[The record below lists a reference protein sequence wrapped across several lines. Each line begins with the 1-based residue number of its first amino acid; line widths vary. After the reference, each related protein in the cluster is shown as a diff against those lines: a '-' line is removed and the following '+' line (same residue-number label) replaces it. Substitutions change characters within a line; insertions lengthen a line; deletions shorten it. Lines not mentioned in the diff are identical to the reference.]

1 MKLIFYTLFL
11 WVLVSYIVQAQPLPS
26 PTEWQK
32 ELEEWIPKQYN
43 RSVEGIFDNINRP
56 GTAKGCIVAADSK
69 KQPDYYY
76 NWIRDAAI
84 TMQVV
89 VTMYERA
96 TDPKEIDRLE
106 TIIKEYIAFNHKLQH
121 TPNYNGNFYTGG
133 LGAAH
138 FLVNGSAYPGG
149 WCTENDGPALR
160 ALAVIKFTYAYLQKG
175 GNISYIRDH
184 VFGPTNNTLTR
195 ADLDYI
201 ARVWPNEN
209 CGPWE
214 ELYGIHFFDQYL
226 QRTALLR
233 GVKLAKKLG
242 YDDIAKHYQKSAD
255 DITQV
260 LPSYIAKD
268 FGIVLESVNTTHD
281 TNHETFLDT
290 STILAIIHGYNH
302 DDVFAPTNE
311 YVIGT
316 ANMLRLVFQDIYPV
330 NMRKE
335 QSEGTLF
342 GRFPDDIY
350 DGYTS
355 DVPGNPW
362 ILCTLGMAQYYY
374 ELAAEWLKHEK
385 IVIGKWSKDFFKH
398 LKVMPPGPPTPESTT
413 TITGKAICSYVSALL
428 EEGDRVL
435 NAIRRHT
442 IPSGM
447 FTEEIDRYTG
457 FEQGAINLTWS
468 YDAFVTAVWSRED
481 VHKYFS
487 HYCEPPSPVSPSPP
501 MMGPGPS
508 P

>member
-1 MKLIFYTLFL
+1 MKSWTWVTILIIAAFIGSNFAVY
-11 WVLVSYIVQAQPLPS
+11 AQPSQAPPVS
-26 PTEWQK
+26 PTPPIPDWK
-32 ELEEWIPKQYN
+32 RELEEWIPKQYN
-43 RSVEGIFDNINRP
+43 RSIQGIFYNINQP

-69 KQPDYYY
+69 HQPDYYY

-89 VTMYERA
+89 VTLYERA
-96 TDPKEIDRLE
+96 TDPYEIEKLE
-106 TIIKEYIAFNHKLQH
+106 TIIKEYISFNHKLQH
-121 TPNYNGNFYTGG
+121 TPNYNGNFYTTG

-149 WCTENDGPALR
+149 WCIENDGPALR
-160 ALAVIKFTYAYLQKG
+160 ALAIIKFTYAYLEKK

-184 VFGPTNNTLTR
+184 VFGATNNTLTR

-226 QRTALLR
+226 QRTALIR
-233 GVKLAKKLG
+233 GAKLATKLG
-242 YDDIAKHYQKSAD
+242 HDTIAAHYEKAAKDISD
-255 DITQV
+255 V
-260 LPSYIAKD
+260 LSSYIARD

-302 DDVFAPTNE
+302 DNVFAPDNE

-316 ANMLRLVFQDIYPV
+316 ANMLRLVFDDIYPV
-330 NMRKE
+330 NMRKA
-335 QSEGTLF
+335 SDEGTLF

-355 DVPGNPW
+355 NVPGNPW
-362 ILCTLGMAQYYY
+362 FLCTLGMAQYYY
-374 ELAAEWLKHEK
+374 ELASEWIKNGEI
-385 IVIGKWSKDFFKH
+385 IVGKWSKDFFKH
-398 LKVMPPGPPTPESTT
+398 LDLSPNPSNA
-413 TITGKAICSYVSALL
+413 ITGAAVCGYAK
-428 EEGDRVL
+428 EGDRVL

-457 FEQGAINLTWS
+457 FEQGAKNLTWS
-468 YDAFVTAVWSRED
+468 YDGFVTAVWSRQSVQD
-481 VHKYFS
+481 MFQTH
-487 HYCEPPSPVSPSPP
+487 CEPPSPLSPP
-501 MMGPGPS
+501 MGPPPGP
-508 P
+508 